1 MLNVKDYCITTEK
14 LAELQAAITA
24 YAAETPKPRVALS
37 LRKTY
42 NANLAASFKQA
53 DAILRSQMDKMV
65 NALRAAH
72 PDFVGAYE
80 SNRIIV
86 DPATT
91 TTKITGLV
99 TNKADDKGI
108 KDATVTATGTSGS
121 ATGTVKTATTA
132 SSGKYTL
139 TPLPPGD
146 YTITVTAETYKDFT
160 ETQFNAK
167 LGVNNHLDVG
177 LET

>member
-14 LAELQAAITA
+14 LATLQAAITA

-80 SNRIIV
+80 SNRIII

-91 TTKITGLV
+91 ATQLKGTITAAASGLP
-99 TNKADDKGI
+99 I
-108 KDATVTATGTSGS
+108 KSATVTATNAG
-121 ATGTVKTATTA
+121 APPTGFTKSIK
-132 SSGKYTL
+132 SSTKGKYHL
-139 TPLPPGD
+139 KPLPNATYTVVVKAPG
-146 YTITVTAETYKDFT
+146 YTDHQSHPT
-160 ETQFNAK
+160 
-167 LGVNNHLDVG
+167 
-177 LET
+177 